1 MSVHKEI
8 SQHSNRQHQRVKVFA
23 ELDMMRE
30 YYIEEA
36 VSLCKEGQAFT
47 VDKINEVTKQ
57 INDLARQG
65 IVPTRKSVTIEM
77 VQEYVDR
84 LK

>member
-8 SQHSNRQHQRVKVFA
+8 SQHSNRQHQRVKAFA

-30 YYIEEA
+30 SYIEEA
-36 VSLCKEGQAFT
+36 VSLCKAGKAFT

-57 INDLARQG
+57 INEMARQG
-65 IVPTRKSVTIEM
+65 IVPTRKIVTPEM
-77 VQEYVDR
+77 VQEYVER
-84 LK
+84 VK